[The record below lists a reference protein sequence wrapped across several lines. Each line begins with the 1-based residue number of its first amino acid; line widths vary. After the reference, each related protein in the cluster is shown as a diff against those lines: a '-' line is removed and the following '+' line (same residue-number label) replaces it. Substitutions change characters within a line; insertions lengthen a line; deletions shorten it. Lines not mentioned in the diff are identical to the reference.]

1 MRGFED
7 ITVRWK
13 GADYTLKARGIM
25 PLVASI
31 EDIISGT
38 SGVPAV
44 AILMGQNGGP
54 TVSRVSMAFAAMLR
68 HAGAKVSDDEVYLS
82 VQGELLDGSGEALSA
97 MSQACNLLL
106 AIVSPPLA
114 EKMTSAMDALEEID
128 ADPAEYAEKKD

>member
-7 ITVRWK
+7 ISVRWM
-13 GADYTLKARGIM
+13 GVDYTLKARGIM

-68 HAGAKVSDDEVYLS
+68 HAGAQVSDAEVYLS
-82 VQGELLDGSGEALSA
+82 VQDELLDGKGDALSA
-97 MSQACNLLL
+97 MSDACNLLL

-114 EKMTSAMDALEEID
+114 EKMTSAMEVVEDFDAVED
-128 ADPAEYAEKKD
+128 AEKKD

>member
-7 ITVRWK
+7 ISVCWM
-13 GADYTLKARGIM
+13 GVDYTLKARGIM

-38 SGVPAV
+38 SGVAAV

-68 HAGAKVSDDEVYLS
+68 HAGADVSDDEVYLS
-82 VQGELLDGSGEALSA
+82 VQGELLEGSGDALSA
-97 MSQACNLLL
+97 MSEACNLLL

-114 EKMTSAMDALEEID
+114 EKMAAAMEVVEDFDAAEE
-128 ADPAEYAEKKD
+128 AEKKA